1 MEAVYEIVERPAQRI
16 TGRIWE
22 GTFVEAADGAIHRL
36 IAEAQEHRRIS
47 HPRDR
52 SALIGLSWDVRPE
65 SFRYLVGYVGEDSS
79 TFDRPEHMDLP
90 AMRFATTMHHPEG
103 GDVFVQYR
111 NMYDWIAA
119 AGYVVDDSRLHYRE
133 EYEAGFVSPSASS
146 LRLMV
151 PIR

>member
-1 MEAVYEIVERPAQRI
+1 MDAIYEIAERPAQRI
-16 TGRIWE
+16 TGRLWE

-36 IAEAQEHRRIS
+36 IAETQEHRRRT
-47 HPRDR
+47 HPRDH

-65 SFRYLVGYVGEDSS
+65 VFRYLVGYVGEDHS
-79 TFDRPEHMDLP
+79 TFVRPEHVELP
-90 AMRFATTMHHPEG
+90 AMRLATTMHHPDC
-103 GDVFVQYR
+103 GDVFVQYQK
-111 NMYDWIAA
+111 MYDWIAA
-119 AGYVVDDSRLHYRE
+119 EGHLVDPTHFHCRE

>member
-1 MEAVYEIVERPAQRI
+1 MEAVYEIARRPAQRI

-22 GTFVEAADGAIHRL
+22 GTFVEAADGAVHRL
-36 IAEAQEHRRIS
+36 IAETQEHRRRT
-47 HPRDR
+47 HPRDH
-52 SALIGLSWDVRPE
+52 SALIGLSWNVRPE
-65 SFRYLVGYVGEDSS
+65 GFSYLVGYVGDDHT
-79 TFDRPEHMDLP
+79 TFAEPEHRDLP
-90 AMRFATTMHHPEG
+90 AMLFATTIHHPED

-111 NMYDWIAA
+111 RMYDWIAA
-119 AGYVVDDSRLHYRE
+119 EGHIVDATCLQYRE